1 MGFSR
6 PESSQREKIDRDAA
20 IPVNARLHQSNPVVI
35 TFDIP
40 RREIEERTGVK
51 IEEGKLY
58 RIKGNV
64 GGK

>member
-1 MGFSR
+1 
-6 PESSQREKIDRDAA
+6 
-20 IPVNARLHQSNPVVI
+20 VVI